1 MWKGCVGI
9 DVLVRDGKPPTE
21 VFPVRFN
28 DLPSNSSAVVP
39 FMPLTNL
46 LVEKVNCAGLRFKW
60 ADVHDIAFLVS
71 EDYEAQRHLESKG
84 LNVVEACRA
93 ISHDTY
99 ETVCRRHPAIAGL
112 MYRLMHVKD
121 STYLGVH
128 RIESGSAEGE
138 GSIRSA
144 TSSSLSLY
152 SMELSEFAPSHS
164 DTSSHCTGSL

>member
-9 DVLVRDGKPPTE
+9 DILVREGRPSTE

-28 DLPSNSSAVVP
+28 DMRSKSSAVVP

-46 LVEKVNCAGLRFKW
+46 LVEKVKCASSRFKW

-71 EDYEAQRHLESKG
+71 EDHETQRHLESKG
-84 LNVVEACRA
+84 LNIIEGCRA
-93 ISHDTY
+93 ISQDTY
-99 ETVCRRHPAIAGL
+99 EAACRRHPAIAGL
-112 MYRLMHVKD
+112 LYRMMHIEN
-121 STYLGVH
+121 STYPGVH
-128 RIESGSAEGE
+128 RIGGSFANGG

-152 SMELSEFAPSHS
+152 SMAPSS
-164 DTSSHCTGSL
+164 PNSSSQYTASL